1 VSVLRSYDPN
11 FHRRRLRELLLE
23 LPSDR
28 RGEFDVPHSFDTD
41 ALLDVARVAIGRV
54 PADGGELQEE
64 LLVRTGVVTA
74 LLGDEHEALALFER
88 GMLEADDDLRRGRF
102 RFLVGHYVHQRTGR
116 TRAAWRELERAVAL
130 IPANRPLH
138 HEVQLAIGHNARVV
152 GDHGY
157 ATRSYEAVLGTAREF
172 DPHARLGLSNVH
184 ADQHHM
190 EEARDLAHEA
200 IRGFEA
206 LGERLGVLTAEAHL
220 ATLSLASGDAAG
232 ARASLERVVAERER
246 THDVMRLAKSY
257 NNLAVACR
265 RLGDFEGAC
274 RYLSRAIR
282 TNEGLGRSRLLAAN
296 YHNLGRTLLESGDEE
311 AALSAFERA
320 IFIAHRV
327 GSAEREFES
336 IAEVVT
342 LLAGRPGR
350 EKIVR
355 DLIARGGVL
364 TDGDGGTLSR
374 EALIAFAR
382 SSLQEVDRVDA
393 LSASPVARG
402 GWPISLGTA
411 AGRERMGRLV
421 AMETVGV
428 GLSAVRRRLHDSF
441 RYRGAPAVEK
451 IAEFLLSFAG
461 ELFQN
466 SDYAQEFDLSHDVA
480 KRQLRTL
487 CQVGILEL
495 TGQRKAARYALSFQ
509 RREGRAAS
517 T

>member
-1 VSVLRSYDPN
+1 MSVLRSYDPN
-11 FHRRRLRELLLE
+11 FHRRRLRELLLD

-41 ALLDVARVAIGRV
+41 ALLDVARVAIGRIPLEWRDV
-54 PADGGELQEE
+54 HDD
-64 LLVRTGVVTA
+64 LLACTGIVTA

-88 GMLEADDDLRRGRF
+88 GVLEAEDDLGRGRF
-102 RFLVGHYVHQRTGR
+102 RFLIGHYVHQRAGR

-157 ATRSYEAVLGTAREF
+157 AVRAYETVLGTAREF
-172 DPHARLGLSNVH
+172 DPHARLGLSNVR
-184 ADQHHM
+184 ADRGEM
-190 EEARDLAHEA
+190 DEARELADA
-200 IRGFEA
+200 AVRGFEA
-206 LGERLGVLTAEAHL
+206 VGERLGVLTAEAHL
-220 ATLSLASGDAAG
+220 ATLALASGDPAG
-232 ARASLERVVAERER
+232 ARSALERVVSERER

-265 RLGDFEGAC
+265 RLGDHDDAC

-296 YHNLGRTLLESGDEE
+296 YHNLGRTLLEAGDEE

-327 GSAEREFES
+327 GSTEREFES

-364 TDGDGGTLSR
+364 TDSEGAALSH

-382 SSLQEVDRVDA
+382 ASLQEVDRVDA
-393 LSASPVARG
+393 LAGSPVVRG

-428 GLSAVRRRLHDSF
+428 GITAVRRRLHDSF

-451 IAEFLLSFAG
+451 IAQFLLSFAG

-487 CQVGILEL
+487 CQVGVLEL
-495 TGQRKAARYALSFQ
+495 IGQRKAARYALSFQ
-509 RREGRAAS
+509 RRADEAS
-517 T
+517 